1 MEAKAPLAALVL
13 AVSAALCGCGGS
25 GGGGSARLEWPVM
38 GTVAAVQARG
48 CEPTLA
54 RDAAKPVF
62 AEVERLLNAHDPN
75 SELSSLAKLDDAEV
89 LAKCTPSMRPCYEAA
104 FRMRE
109 ESGGVFNPR
118 WRGPGTMDLGAIAKG
133 FAVDLAAER
142 MRGAGAA
149 AKDGTLLDL
158 GGNLKA
164 GGGSRAWRTGI
175 ADPSGNGY
183 AWTIDL
189 EPGEAVATSAE
200 YYRGRHIRD
209 PRTGQPAGAGVASV
223 SVKCRSAMM
232 ADGLSTA
239 LFVLGPDEGRAFLDR
254 SGFDAEA
261 FFIMKDGRRIRFASR
276 P

>member
-1 MEAKAPLAALVL
+1 MVFSVEVKAPLAALVL

-38 GTVAAVQARG
+38 GTVAAVQVRG

-75 SELSSLAKLDDAEV
+75 SELSSLAKLGDAEV

-164 GGGSRAWRTGI
+164 VSGDWRVGVFGGKGEMFTLR
-175 ADPSGNGY
+175 
-183 AWTIDL
+183 
-189 EPGEAVATSAE
+189 EGEAAATSGE
-200 YYRGRHIRD
+200 YFRGRHIHD
-209 PRTGQPAGAGVASV
+209 GRTGGEAAAKVYSV
-223 SVKCRSAMM
+223 TVIHPSSAMM
-232 ADGLSTA
+232 ADALSTT
-239 LFVLGPDEGRAFLDR
+239 LFILGREKGEAFLR
-254 SGFDAEA
+254 ARHPEA
-261 FFIMKDGRRIRFASR
+261 RAIWIE
-276 P
+276 